1 MRTAKTKRSTLE
13 TMISVETNL
22 DGTGECKVQTG
33 IKYLDH
39 MITTLSK
46 HSLIDLII
54 ESNGDLKHHLV
65 EDIAIAIGQTIS
77 KALNDRSGIV
87 RFGYATV
94 PMDDSLA
101 SASVDLVKRAYGR
114 IKLQIVR
121 ENVED
126 MVKEDIHHF
135 LQSFA
140 QAIEATVHVS
150 VEYGEDDHHK
160 VEAAFKALALSL
172 RNAICIEPRSK
183 TPPTAKGVM

>member
-1 MRTAKTKRSTLE
+1 MRIAKTKRSTLE
-13 TMISVETNL
+13 TTISVETNL
-22 DGTGECKVQTG
+22 DGKGECRVQTG

-39 MITTLSK
+39 MITTFSK

-54 ESNGDLKHHLV
+54 QSDGDLKHHLV
-65 EDIAIAIGQTIS
+65 EDIAISIGQTIS
-77 KALNDRSGIV
+77 KALNDRSGIF

-126 MVKEDIHHF
+126 MVKEDIQHF
-135 LQSFA
+135 LQSFV
-140 QAIEATVHVS
+140 QAIDATIHVS

-172 RNAICIEPRSK
+172 RNAIRIEPRIK